1 MDKPDAKAR
10 FSGREWLLLPFL
22 GGALVLVGVPALLSF
37 ALAFASYDA
46 LGAPQWVGLANF
58 TEAFRDIRLGA
69 AIRNSAFF
77 IALAVPLRLL
87 GALLLALLL
96 NRPFRGVGA
105 YRAAVYLPTV
115 IPDAAYALIWLWIF
129 NPVFGPLNL
138 VLGALGLPAPGWLAD
153 PATAKL
159 VFVGMSLFQIGEGFV
174 ILLAGLKS
182 IPQEYYESALV
193 AGGSRWQAFFYIT
206 APLLLPWLALLTFR
220 DVIHSFQ
227 YTFTHAFLMTG
238 GDPYYSTLFMPLL
251 VYEEAFDRFRFGV
264 GSAVM
269 LLMFLFTALLIA
281 ALYRVFRGR
290 GYADAA

>member
-1 MDKPDAKAR
+1 M
-10 FSGREWLLLPFL
+10 PFL
-22 GGALVLVGVPALLSF
+22 GGALLLVGVPALLSF
-37 ALAFASYDA
+37 ALAFTRYDA
-46 LGAPQWVGLANF
+46 LGPPQWVGLANF
-58 TEAFRDIRLGA
+58 TEALRDIRLGA
-69 AIRNSAFF
+69 AIHNSVYF
-77 IALAVPLRLL
+77 IALAVPLRLV

-105 YRAAVYLPTV
+105 CRAAVYLPTV

-138 VLGALGLPAPGWLAD
+138 VLGALRLPTPTWLAD

-182 IPQEYYESALV
+182 IPREYYEAAHV
-193 AGGSRWQAFFYIT
+193 AGGSRWQAFLCIT
-206 APLLLPWLALLTFR
+206 APLLWPWLALLTFR

-269 LLMFLFTALLIA
+269 LLMFLLTAVMIA